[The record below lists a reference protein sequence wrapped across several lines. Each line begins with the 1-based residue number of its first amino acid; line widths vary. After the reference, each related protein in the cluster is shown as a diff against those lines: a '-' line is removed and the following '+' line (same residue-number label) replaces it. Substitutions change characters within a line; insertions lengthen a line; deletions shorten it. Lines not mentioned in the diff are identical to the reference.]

1 MKRLFFFFLVGTIL
15 LARFDLNRIYPAR
28 ATLKYILFM
37 KYPSF
42 KFFQVGSHLTVT
54 SLSLS
59 LFLSL
64 AYRWL
69 PLRRK
74 FGAALPFSSGGAGT
88 VGRARDSRGALTL
101 GASLAG
107 TWGAAGRARVGRA
120 RASRG
125 ALGSSLALLVFA
137 IIEIRERNNDTC
149 TM

>member
-59 LFLSL
+59 LSLSL
-64 AYRWL
+64 SCLSVASTTKEIWSRPSLFLWRRWN
-69 PLRRK
+69 RRK
-74 FGAALPFSSGGAGT
+74 SQRLPRSPYPW
-88 VGRARDSRGALTL
+88 
-101 GASLAG
+101 SLPC
-107 TWGAAGRARVGRA
+107 RN
-120 RASRG
+120 
-125 ALGSSLALLVFA
+125 LGSCRKSQSRKSQSFPRSPWILPCPVGV
-137 IIEIRERNNDTC
+137 RNY
-149 TM
+149 

>member
-59 LFLSL
+59 LSCLSVASTTKEIWSRPSLFLWR
-64 AYRWL
+64 RWN
-69 PLRRK
+69 RRK
-74 FGAALPFSSGGAGT
+74 SQRLPRSPYPW
-88 VGRARDSRGALTL
+88 
-101 GASLAG
+101 SLPC
-107 TWGAAGRARVGRA
+107 RN
-120 RASRG
+120 
-125 ALGSSLALLVFA
+125 LGSCRKSQSRKSQSFPRSPWILPCPVGV
-137 IIEIRERNNDTC
+137 RNY
-149 TM
+149 